1 MRARNG
7 VDSGVGADR
16 LGSGGSGLALCAR
29 GRPGRHQPGPYY
41 IDVYRSTSTTLP
53 NPTNVT
59 YLTNVTYQVQL
70 ASNLEPGCEV
80 NCTS

>member
-1 MRARNG
+1 MRARIG
-7 VDSGVGADR
+7 GDRGVGADR

-59 YLTNVTYQVQL
+59 YQVQL